1 MDATI
6 YKLLLWVL
14 PILLAILGFIGALA
28 VNSLMK
34 MASDINDI
42 KVSLKE
48 VSTKHENLEERIER
62 IEDKIFA

>member
-1 MDATI
+1 MDETI
-6 YKLLLWVL
+6 YKLLLWAL
-14 PILLAILGFIGALA
+14 PILLAVLGFIGALA

-34 MASDINDI
+34 MATDINDI

-62 IEDKIFA
+62 LEDKIFI